1 MADTIPGGK
10 YISADGKTYH
20 EANGKKIGDVEN
32 PITPNKRVTKPFPKA
47 EPTKE

>member
-10 YISADGKTYH
+10 YIGADGKTYH
-20 EANGKKIGDVEN
+20 DANGKKIGDVEN
-32 PITPNKRVTKPFPKA
+32 PVVKKQTPRPFPKA